1 MRETSEDNL
10 RARVVEPLHHR
21 PGPAFSSFSAFAT
34 ATATSPPQVAQVPPT
49 SPLVRIESHSDEDL
63 AGLRRWHDGESESLQ
78 GVGPATANVAH
89 APAPRS
95 PQPLAAPE
103 SLFGGDDLEDYEDEP
118 TVRAVEPAPQPP
130 ATLESLFDGDNLEDY
145 EDEPAIPVTEPAPQ
159 PPAAPESPLFGGDDS
174 DDDDDDEPT
183 IIGVKPAPEPQSKK
197 AREAAAQVQQVKR
210 EPTEADI
217 DALLDEIF
225 QENRAVHG
233 SPPAELFGPRPPV
246 VVVAPQVPAPPP
258 VVRLPTASGP
268 VPSPS
273 PSPPIRDVEMDVEQV
288 RRPHMGMPH
297 VSPVSQ
303 PFHVHVHDRTMARPQ
318 AREVRSLGI
327 VDIEMEV
334 VQMVQAVQVSQPLR
348 SAKGAGI
355 TPVKAE
361 PMETETSLVFDD
373 SSEEEELWRELYA
386 MQRDLDEWFRGPL
399 PPAPTLATAAS
410 VSGEL
415 FCAHHTSRSL
425 MRFFCRYS
433 RDCPGGERTA
443 RQPVRLSVGARYRWP
458 SCQDGVG

>member
-1 MRETSEDNL
+1 
-10 RARVVEPLHHR
+10 
-21 PGPAFSSFSAFAT
+21 
-34 ATATSPPQVAQVPPT
+34 
-49 SPLVRIESHSDEDL
+49 
-63 AGLRRWHDGESESLQ
+63 
-78 GVGPATANVAH
+78 
-89 APAPRS
+89 
-95 PQPLAAPE
+95 
-103 SLFGGDDLEDYEDEP
+103 
-118 TVRAVEPAPQPP
+118 
-130 ATLESLFDGDNLEDY
+130 
-145 EDEPAIPVTEPAPQ
+145 
-159 PPAAPESPLFGGDDS
+159 
-174 DDDDDDEPT
+174 
-183 IIGVKPAPEPQSKK
+183 
-197 AREAAAQVQQVKR
+197 
-210 EPTEADI
+210 
-217 DALLDEIF
+217 
-225 QENRAVHG
+225 
-233 SPPAELFGPRPPV
+233 
-246 VVVAPQVPAPPP
+246 
-258 VVRLPTASGP
+258 
-268 VPSPS
+268 
-273 PSPPIRDVEMDVEQV
+273 MDVEQV